1 MRLLRSTNYL
11 LLLIL
16 LVFIPLANDDDD
28 DLIDGFSDI
37 FAPSSYVDGRS
48 IEVRDEQLKGSLE
61 QRRKWLEMDPDR
73 IYSDNG
79 SLVFLQLSETYFRE
93 FSRKVKRKRWLDF

>member
-1 MRLLRSTNYL
+1 M
-11 LLLIL
+11 
-16 LVFIPLANDDDD
+16 
-28 DLIDGFSDI
+28 IDGFSDI

-93 FSRKVKRKRWLDF
+93 FSRKVNVNGGWTFLRFNHNSRKGCDWI